1 MLNII
6 IFGGPGSG
14 KSTQSELII
23 KKHGLEHIST
33 GNVLRDEIKNQTEL
47 GKIADEYISKGQLV
61 PDDLII
67 DMLAQVLDSKKDA
80 KGILFDGF
88 PRTIPQGKA
97 LHKMLHERGEKI
109 HVVLSLE
116 ADDEELTDRLL
127 KRGEVSGRSDDNL
140 KTIQSRLK
148 VYHQQTAPLKQ
159 YYSEQGNHA
168 PIKGTGNIEEIS
180 ERVNDAISAV
190 NK

>member
-1 MLNII
+1 MLNIV

-23 KKHGLEHIST
+23 EKHGLEHIST

-67 DMLAQVLDSKKDA
+67 DMLAQVLDSKKDS

-88 PRTIPQGKA
+88 PRTIPQGEA
-97 LHKMLHERGEKI
+97 LDKMLCERGKKI
-109 HVVLSLE
+109 HAVLSLE
-116 ADDEELTDRLL
+116 VDDDELTERLL
-127 KRGEVSGRSDDNL
+127 ERGKISGRSDDNL
-140 KTIQSRLK
+140 DTILSRLE
-148 VYHQQTAPLKQ
+148 VYHKQTEPLKT
-159 YYSEQGNHA
+159 YYSKHGNFTSIA
-168 PIKGTGNIEEIS
+168 GTGTIDEIH
-180 ERVNDAISAV
+180 ERIKKRIDEV
-190 NK
+190 K